1 MVVTLLHN
9 DARAL
14 MCSDG
19 AYMCDAV
26 KGRYE
31 GERGEQKGVRVFVT
45 TQLNHIDIVR
55 FLSKNPHDFKI
66 HLLG

>member
-1 MVVTLLHN
+1 MVVTLLHS

-14 MCSDG
+14 MCGAG

-31 GERGEQKGVRVFVT
+31 EERGEQKGVRFFAT
-45 TQLNHIDIVR
+45 TRFNHVDIVR
-55 FLSKNPHDFKI
+55 FESKDPHDFKT
-66 HLLG
+66 HLLS